1 MGIVIHNSQTQ
12 KKENFQPL
20 NPGEVRMYVCGPT
33 VYDFLHVG
41 NFRGPVFF
49 NMVRNWLEYRGF
61 NVKFAYNYTDVD
73 DRIIQRAIQ
82 EGVPSIQVSERY
94 IKEFEQDFNSLKL
107 RKHSHNPKVTEYM
120 QPIIEFVKELIAK
133 GKAYEVDGDVYF
145 DVHAFPE
152 YGKLSHK
159 KLEDLEAG
167 FRIEVDAR
175 KKHAAD
181 FALWKKSKD
190 GEPSW
195 SSPWGE
201 GRPGWHIECSAM
213 SRALLGD
220 TIDIHGGGLDLIFPH
235 HENEVAQSEG
245 ATGKPFVRYW
255 MHNNMLNF
263 GSQKMSKSLGNVRT
277 LRSFVQQYNAE
288 IYKYMM
294 LSSHYRSVLDFTPAQ
309 IENVISA
316 LARVYSALSLAE
328 KVIRG
333 AVDAPVPPD
342 FQKILDEAK
351 AGVESA
357 LDDDFNTPE
366 AMARLFEVIRH
377 FNTVVRT
384 PGAANPK
391 KIGVAKG
398 FLGFAN
404 WLGGL
409 MSLFN
414 ESPEAFLRLLDDML
428 LEQKNLKRDDIDAL
442 VAERSKAR
450 AGKDFAKSDEIR
462 AKLQEL
468 GIAVQD
474 TAQGSEWEV
483 AK

>member
-12 KKENFQPL
+12 KKEDFVPL
-20 NPGEVRMYVCGPT
+20 HPGEVRMYVCGPT

-49 NMVRNWLEYRGF
+49 NLVRNWLEYRGF

-73 DRIIQRAIQ
+73 DRIIQRAIK
-82 EGVPSIQVSERY
+82 EGVPSINVSEHY

-120 QPIIEFVKELIAK
+120 EPIIEFVKELIAK
-133 GKAYEVDGDVYF
+133 GRAYEVDGDVYF
-145 DVHAFPE
+145 DVHSIPD
-152 YGKLSHK
+152 YGKLSNK
-159 KLEDLEAG
+159 KLEDLESG

-181 FALWKKSKD
+181 FALWKKSKE

-220 TIDIHGGGLDLIFPH
+220 TIDIHGGGLDLLFPH

-263 GSQKMSKSLGNVRT
+263 GAQKMSKSLGNVRT
-277 LRSFVQQYNAE
+277 LRSFVEQYNAE

-309 IENVISA
+309 IENAISA
-316 LARVYSALSLAE
+316 LARIYSAQALAE
-328 KVIRG
+328 KVLNG
-333 AVDAPVPPD
+333 AADATVPPD
-342 FQKILDEAK
+342 YKKILDEAK
-351 AGVESA
+351 AGVEAA
-357 LDDDFNTPE
+357 LDDDFNSAE
-366 AMARLFEVIRH
+366 AMARLFEVTRQ
-377 FNTVVRT
+377 FNNVVRT
-384 PGAANPK
+384 PGAVNPK

-398 FLGFAN
+398 FKEFVG

-414 ESPEAFLRLLDDML
+414 EPPAAFLRTLDDML
-428 LEQKNLKRDDIDAL
+428 LEQKNLKREDVDRL
-442 VAERSKAR
+442 VGERSQAR
-450 AGKDFAKSDEIR
+450 AAKDFAKSDEIR
-462 AKLQEL
+462 GRLQEM

-474 TAQGSEWEV
+474 TPQGSEWEV